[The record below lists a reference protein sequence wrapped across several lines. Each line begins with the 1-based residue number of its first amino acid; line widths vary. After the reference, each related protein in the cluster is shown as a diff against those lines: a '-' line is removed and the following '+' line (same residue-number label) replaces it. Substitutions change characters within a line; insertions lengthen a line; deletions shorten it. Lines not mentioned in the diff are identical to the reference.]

1 MGSRTA
7 SSVTM
12 AAAKADVMA
21 VIADFDRY
29 PQWVTAMRSAEVL
42 ETGAD
47 GRADKVRF
55 QLDAGL
61 VRDTYVL
68 AYRWDGDSEV
78 SWELAEPGS
87 VVAEMSGGYRLA
99 ETGVAGTGAVESG
112 AAESGAVESG
122 AAKSGARC
130 EVSYELTV
138 DVRMPM
144 PGLLKRKAEKMIID
158 TALKGLKAQA
168 ESRTSAGGTGGAR

>member
-7 SSVTM
+7 SNITV
-12 AAAKADVMA
+12 AAAKPDVMA
-21 VIADFDRY
+21 VIADFARY

-42 ETGAD
+42 ATGAD

-68 AYRWDGDSEV
+68 AYRWDGDSDV

-87 VVAEMSGGYRLA
+87 VIAEMTGGYRLA
-99 ETGVAGTGAVESG
+99 EAPVPGPARSVAG
-112 AAESGAVESG
+112 
-122 AAKSGARC
+122 C
-130 EVSYELTV
+130 QVSYELAV

-158 TALKGLKAQA
+158 AALRGLKAQA